1 MKKGSRLK
9 TIISFKE
16 KLCESFLLS
25 FEESERHFT
34 NYAIAVIIGIF
45 GFYIFNLW
53 VHNRTGYENFLL
65 RLFSAILAF
74 LLIIRSHWPAKLKPL
89 LSWYWYF
96 TLIYTLPFFFTF
108 MLLHNAS
115 SNIWQINGLIG
126 LVILALFVDW
136 VVYIILV
143 SIGCGAG
150 LFAYY
155 LTQHGNV
162 DFISSELRGVILN
175 YIAPIIYI
183 MLFST
188 KRENI
193 QQEKQKSLKVQAA
206 AIAHEM
212 RTPLFSIN
220 TIAHSLNNYMPILVK
235 AYNQLKDSKGGIET
249 ISPRHLQ
256 FIREA
261 PDTIAETT
269 QSAFAVIDMLLV
281 NLRDNPLEGNMETC
295 SILDCMESAL
305 KSYPL
310 TLEEKS
316 LISVDIKGNFYFK
329 GSQNLMIHV
338 LFNLLKNALY
348 YVKSSG
354 EGNIYLWMEPGQKI
368 NRLYFKD
375 TGSGI
380 PKQKLP
386 YIFDRFYSQTKYGTG
401 IGLSFCRLVMRGI
414 GGDITCDSVEG
425 KFTQFTLSFPVIQKD
440 EERK

>member
-1 MKKGSRLK
+1 MKKVSRLK
-9 TIISFKE
+9 IIISFKE
-16 KLCESFLLS
+16 KICESFLLS
-25 FEESERHFT
+25 FEESERHLT

-53 VHNRTGYENFLL
+53 VHNKTGYENFLL
-65 RLFSAILAF
+65 RLFSAIFAF
-74 LLIIRSHWPAKLKPL
+74 LLIIRSYWPAKLKPM

-115 SNIWQINGLIG
+115 SNIWHVNGLIG

-136 VVYIILV
+136 IVYIILV
-143 SIGCGAG
+143 IIGCGVG
-150 LFAYY
+150 LLAYY

-162 DFISSELRGVILN
+162 DFIPFELKGIVLN

-220 TIAHSLNNYMPILVK
+220 TIAHSLKNYMPILVK
-235 AYNQLKDSKGGIET
+235 AYNQLKDSKGDIET

-256 FIREA
+256 FISEA
-261 PDTIAETT
+261 PSAIAETT

-281 NLRDNPLEGNMETC
+281 NLKENPLDGNMENC
-295 SILDCMESAL
+295 SMVDCIELAL
-305 KSYPL
+305 KNYPL
-310 TLEEKS
+310 TGEEKE
-316 LISVDIKGNFYFK
+316 LISVNIENNFYFR

-354 EGNIYLWMEPGQKI
+354 KGKIYLWMEVGSRV

-375 TGSGI
+375 TGAGI
-380 PKQKLP
+380 SKQKLP

-425 KFTQFTLSFPVIQKD
+425 ESTQFTLSFPIIKKD